1 MNMFGITEE
10 TIYKQLR
17 NYHLGIILMSGIG
30 GVLLL
35 IPGILCVK
43 GLGWDH
49 ILSLLLLVFAFV
61 CFAVV
66 IFQLY
71 KLTKIRNHPV
81 LIRYGGAERLAAR
94 INAGLRD
101 PRYLAYSIDG
111 KNSLVT
117 LISDDFIV
125 AGNEWTGLTELKEI
139 LTVQPSFI
147 PKTYT
152 VMLGDP
158 LIAVPATLAV
168 NKIGD
173 AYWESKGL
181 NSETKFDYLTVT
193 DINNNKK
200 MYGVQHKDMEK
211 VLRYLLENHP
221 HIKIV
226 P

>member
-1 MNMFGITEE
+1 MFGITEE

-17 NYHLGIILMSGIG
+17 NYHLGIILMAGTGGI
-30 GVLLL
+30 LLL
-35 IPGILCVK
+35 IPGVLSGK
-43 GLGWDH
+43 NLGWDH
-49 ILSLLLLVFAFV
+49 ILSILFLIFSAACL
-61 CFAVV
+61 AVV
-66 IFQLY
+66 IYQISRLP
-71 KLTKIRNHPV
+71 KIRNHPT

-94 INAGLRD
+94 INAGLMD
-101 PRYLAYSIDG
+101 PRYLAYSLDG
-111 KNSLVT
+111 KNSIVT
-117 LISDDFIV
+117 VISDDFIV
-125 AGNEWTGLTELKEI
+125 AGNEWTNLTELKEI
-139 LTVQPSFI
+139 LTVQPSYI
-147 PKTYT
+147 PRTYT

-168 NKIGD
+168 NKTGD

-211 VLRYLLENHP
+211 VLRHLLETNP

>member
-1 MNMFGITEE
+1 MFGITEE

-17 NYHLGIILMSGIG
+17 NYHLGIMVMTGTG
-30 GVLLL
+30 GAFLL
-35 IPGILCVK
+35 IPGIMCGK
-43 GLGWDH
+43 NLGWDH
-49 ILSLLLLVFAFV
+49 ILSLLFLILSFV

-66 IFQLY
+66 VFQISRLPN
-71 KLTKIRNHPV
+71 IRNHPT

-94 INAGLRD
+94 INAGLTD
-101 PRYLAYSIDG
+101 PRYIAYSLDG
-111 KNSLVT
+111 KNSIVT
-117 LISDDFIV
+117 VISDDFIV

-139 LTVQPSFI
+139 RTVQPSFI

-152 VMLGDP
+152 VFLGDP
-158 LIAVPATLAV
+158 LISVPATLAV

-173 AYWESKGL
+173 AYWESKGV

-211 VLRYLLENHP
+211 VLRFLIENHP
-221 HIKIV
+221 HIKII

>member
-1 MNMFGITEE
+1 MFGITEE

-17 NYHLGIILMSGIG
+17 NYHLGIIVMAGTGGI
-30 GVLLL
+30 LLL
-35 IPGILCVK
+35 IPGILCGK
-43 GLGWDH
+43 GLGWSH
-49 ILSLLLLVFAFV
+49 ILTLVFLILSAV
-61 CFAVV
+61 CIAVV
-66 IFQLY
+66 IFQIF
-71 KLTKIRNHPV
+71 KLPGIKNHPA

-139 LTVQPSFI
+139 RTVQPSFI

-158 LIAVPATLAV
+158 LIAIPATLAV

-181 NSETKFDYLTVT
+181 NSETKFDYLTIT

-211 VLRYLLENHP
+211 VLRYLIDSHP